1 MRTLYL
7 QRHSAFKPIARARG
21 FTLVELM
28 IGLVIGLIVLGIVGS
43 IYMSVLDGS
52 GYALRSARLNQ
63 EVRVAMNFMTDDIR
77 RAGFWSEAQAGT
89 PENQL
94 PVNPF
99 TRRDGAV
106 RDVHILNS
114 GNCILF
120 AYDADFAGAGGQEV
134 FGYRLNGNTVEM
146 LMGNANPPTNNCA
159 PQNAIWTPLTD
170 KTAVVVTALS
180 FDTVGSR
187 CFNTTQNVGWTVTA
201 EITEP
206 ACLADEADVIVDD
219 LDGDGTPDD
228 YVEPDSGDLMVES
241 RLINITLAGNHAND
255 ANLRVNLQET
265 VKIRNNRIF
274 LVP

>member
-77 RAGFWSEAQAGT
+77 RAGFWSAAQAGT

-120 AYDADFAGAGGQEV
+120 AYDADFAGGQVV
-134 FGYRLNGNTVEM
+134 FGYRLNANAVEM
-146 LMGNANPPTNNCA
+146 LMGNANPPTDNCA
-159 PQNAIWTPLTD
+159 PANAIWTPLTD
-170 KTAVVVTALS
+170 NAAVVVTALS

-187 CFNTTQNVGWTVTA
+187 CFNTTTNVGWTVTTA
-201 EITEP
+201 NTRVP
-206 ACLADEADVIVDD
+206 ACEDD
-219 LDGDGTPDD
+219 NATD
-228 YVEPDSGDLMVES
+228 YEEPDSGDLMVES

-255 ANLRVNLQET
+255 ANLRINLQET
-265 VKIRNNRIF
+265 VKVRNNRIF
-274 LVP
+274 LAP